1 MFRILVMNGPN
12 LDLLGVRE
20 PGVYGHGTL
29 EDLEAMVAV
38 RAAELGVEVAF
49 FQSNHEG
56 ALIDRLHAAMGESD
70 GVVFN
75 PAAYTHYSYALRDA
89 IAATGL
95 PVIEVHLSDIG
106 AREPFRAVSVT
117 APVCL
122 AQVAGLGFD
131 SYTAGLETLV
141 SHLTKERS

>member
-1 MFRILVMNGPN
+1 VLRILVMNGPN
-12 LDLLGVRE
+12 LDLLGARE
-20 PGVYGHGTL
+20 PEVYGHGTL
-29 EDLEAMVAV
+29 VDLEAMVAM

-95 PVIEVHLSDIG
+95 PVVEVHLSDITG
-106 AREPFRAVSVT
+106 REPFRAVSVT

-122 AQVAGLGFD
+122 AQFSGLGFG

-141 SHLTKERS
+141 SHLEKECL